1 MPDLTKIFRPSSIAL
16 IGVSRKEGS
25 LGKKF
30 LDAILRMNY
39 HGEIYIINPKA
50 EQISGI
56 KCFPDLKSL
65 TQKPDL
71 AVILLPYKFVLAT
84 LEELGKNAI
93 QNVIVIS
100 AGFREIGG
108 EGIEREK
115 QLVEIA
121 RRYGMNLLGPNC
133 MGLFNTDPEVSFNGT
148 FSPTLPNS
156 GHVAYISQSGALAV
170 AIMELTAQTDLGFS
184 VFVSTGNKAVIS
196 DHHVLEFLKEDANTY
211 LVTLYLE
218 SIDNPPAFLKAAQA
232 LAVQKP
238 ILAVKAGRTES
249 GKKAASSHT
258 GALANPEYIIEG
270 FLKQCGVLRMDSVE
284 DMVDAARA
292 LAAQPLPKGRNM
304 AVVTNAGGPGILAS
318 DALEQ
323 QGFKLARF
331 EETTIEKL
339 HALLPEEAACTN
351 PVDMIASATHETY
364 RDALDIVLKDAN
376 VDGVLLIIVKPPV
389 DTTPALIAK
398 YLEPILK
405 NTSKTII
412 PVLMAQRDETAGIE
426 IFKRLNLPLFSYP
439 ESAAKALGT
448 MRRYQNLRQQL
459 QRIENGQHAP
469 SVSLPPLKPV
479 SGTSGQAPL
488 KDLLTL
494 LIAYDLPL
502 TDFAVA
508 AQADELLPFM
518 RNQSCKFVL
527 KIANE
532 QILHK
537 TEHGLVRLNITS
549 QDELLTAIKQMQEK
563 AQALLPKGTEPL
575 FLIQQQLASGLE
587 LVLGGKR
594 DAQFGPVVMFGIGGI
609 FVEALKDIS
618 FRIAPLALNEAQ
630 QMIDELKTQTLLNGF
645 RGLPKVDR
653 ERLGKLIADFSRL
666 LAEHEEILEMD
677 LNPII
682 VTQDGAFVVDVRAT
696 VGEVKIKDE
705 R

>member
-1 MPDLTKIFRPSSIAL
+1 MPDLTKIFRPSSIVL

-30 LDAILRMNY
+30 LDAILRMRY
-39 HGEIYIINPKA
+39 RGKIYIINPKA

-56 KCFPDLKSL
+56 KCFPDLQSL
-65 TQKPDL
+65 PKKPDL

-100 AGFREIGG
+100 AGFKEIGG

-121 RRYGMNLLGPNC
+121 RRYGMNILGPNC
-133 MGLFNTDPEVSFNGT
+133 MGIFNTDPSVSFNGT
-148 FSPTLPNS
+148 FSPTLPNP

-170 AIMELTAQTDLGFS
+170 AIMELTAQSDLGFS

-196 DHHVLEFLKEDANTY
+196 DHHVLEFLRDDPNTY

-218 SIDNPPAFLKAAQA
+218 SIDNPPAFFKASQA
-232 LAVQKP
+232 LAVRKP
-238 ILAVKAGRTES
+238 VLAVKAGRTES

-258 GALANPEYIIEG
+258 GALANPEYIMDG

-284 DMVDAARA
+284 EMFDAARA
-292 LAAQPLPKGRNM
+292 LAAQPLPKGRNI

-331 EETTIEKL
+331 EEITVEKL
-339 HALLPEEAACTN
+339 RALLPEEAACTN

-389 DTTPALIAK
+389 DTTPALIAEH
-398 YLEPILK
+398 LEPILK
-405 NTSKTII
+405 NTDKTVI

-439 ESAAKALGT
+439 ESAAKALGA
-448 MRRYQNLRQQL
+448 MLRYQNVRGQL
-459 QRIENGQHAP
+459 QQIEKGQQAAP
-469 SVSLPPLKPV
+469 VSFPPLKPA
-479 SGTSGQAPL
+479 SGTSGQTPL
-488 KDLLTL
+488 KDLLSL
-494 LIAYDLPL
+494 LAAYGLPL
-502 TDFAVA
+502 ADYTIAG
-508 AQADELLPFM
+508 QADELLRFM
-518 RNQSCKFVL
+518 RNRSGKFVL

-549 QDELLTAIKQMQEK
+549 QEELLTAVKQMQEK
-563 AQALLPKGTEPL
+563 AQALLPEGTEPL
-575 FLIQQQLASGLE
+575 FLIQQQLTSGLE

-594 DAQFGPVVMFGIGGI
+594 DAQFGPIVMFGIGGI

-618 FRIAPLALNEAQ
+618 FRIAPLTISEAR
-630 QMIDELKTQTLLNGF
+630 QMIDELKMQTLLNGF

-653 ERLGKLIADFSRL
+653 DRLAELIAAFSRL
-666 LAEHEEILEMD
+666 LAEHEEISEMD

-696 VGEVKIKDE
+696 VGK
-705 R
+705 

>member
-30 LDAILRMNY
+30 LDAILRMKY
-39 HGEIYIINPKA
+39 QGEIYIINPKA

-56 KCFPDLKSL
+56 KCFPDLQSL
-65 TQKPDL
+65 PQKPDL

-100 AGFREIGG
+100 AGFKEIGG
-108 EGIEREK
+108 KGIEREK

-121 RRYGMNLLGPNC
+121 KRYGMNVLGPNC
-133 MGLFNTDPEVSFNGT
+133 MGIFNTDPAVSFNGT
-148 FSPTLPNS
+148 FSPTLPNP

-170 AIMELTAQTDLGFS
+170 AIMELTAQSDLGFS

-218 SIDNPPAFLKAAQA
+218 SIDNPPAFLKATQT
-232 LAVQKP
+232 LAVRKP
-238 ILAVKAGRTES
+238 VLAVKAGRTES

-258 GALANPEYIIEG
+258 GALANPEYIMDG

-284 DMVDAARA
+284 EMFDAARA
-292 LAAQPLPKGRNM
+292 LAAQPLPKGRNI

-331 EETTIEKL
+331 EETTVEKL
-339 HALLPEEAACTN
+339 RALLPEEAACTN

-364 RDALDIVLKDAN
+364 RDALDIVLRDAN
-376 VDGVLLIIVKPPV
+376 VNGVLLIIVKPPV
-389 DTTPALIAK
+389 DTTPALIAEH
-398 YLEPILK
+398 LEPILK
-405 NTSKTII
+405 NTDKTVI

-448 MRRYQNLRQQL
+448 MLRYQNVRRQL
-459 QRIENGQHAP
+459 QQIEKGQQATP
-469 SVSLPPLKPV
+469 VLFPPLKPA
-479 SGTSGQAPL
+479 SGTSGQTPL
-488 KDLLTL
+488 RDLLSL
-494 LIAYDLPL
+494 LAAYGLPL
-502 TDFAVA
+502 ADYAIAT
-508 AQADELLPFM
+508 QADELLRFM
-518 RNQSCKFVL
+518 RNRSGKFVL

-537 TEHGLVRLNITS
+537 TEHGLVRLNIAS
-549 QDELLTAIKQMQEK
+549 QEELLTAVKQMQEK
-563 AQALLPKGTEPL
+563 AQALLPEGTEPL
-575 FLIQQQLASGLE
+575 FLIQQQLTSGLE

-594 DAQFGPVVMFGIGGI
+594 DAQFGPIVMFGIGGI

-618 FRIAPLALNEAQ
+618 FRIAPLAISEAR
-630 QMIDELKTQTLLNGF
+630 QMIDELKMQTLLNGF

-653 ERLGKLIADFSRL
+653 DRLAELIAAFSRL
-666 LAEHEEILEMD
+666 LAEHKEISEMD

-682 VTQDGAFVVDVRAT
+682 VTQDGAFIVDVRAT
-696 VGEVKIKDE
+696 VGK
-705 R
+705 

>member
-1 MPDLTKIFRPSSIAL
+1 MPGLTKIFRPSSIVL

-30 LDAILRMNY
+30 LDAILRMEY
-39 HGEIYIINPKA
+39 QGEIYIINPKA

-56 KCFPDLKSL
+56 KCFPDLQSL
-65 TQKPDL
+65 PKKPDL

-100 AGFREIGG
+100 AGFKEIGG

-121 RRYGMNLLGPNC
+121 RRYEMNVLGPNC
-133 MGLFNTDPEVSFNGT
+133 MGIFNTDPKVSFNGT
-148 FSPTLPNS
+148 FSPTLPNP

-170 AIMELTAQTDLGFS
+170 AIMELTAQSDLGFS

-196 DHHVLEFLKEDANTY
+196 DHHVLEFLRDDPNTY

-218 SIDNPPAFLKAAQA
+218 SIDNPPAFLKASQA
-232 LAVQKP
+232 LAVRKP
-238 ILAVKAGRTES
+238 VLAVKAGRTES

-258 GALANPEYIIEG
+258 GALANPEYIMDG

-284 DMVDAARA
+284 EMFDAARA
-292 LAAQPLPKGRNM
+292 LAAQPLPKGRNI

-339 HALLPEEAACTN
+339 RALLPEEAACTN

-389 DTTPALIAK
+389 DTTPALIAEH
-398 YLEPILK
+398 LEPILK
-405 NTSKTII
+405 NTDKTVI

-439 ESAAKALGT
+439 ESAAKALGA
-448 MRRYQNLRQQL
+448 MLRYQNVRGQL
-459 QRIENGQHAP
+459 QQIEKGQQEAP
-469 SVSLPPLKPV
+469 VSFPPLKPA
-479 SGTSGQAPL
+479 SGTSGQTPL
-488 KDLLTL
+488 KDLLSL
-494 LIAYDLPL
+494 LAAYGLPL
-502 TDFAVA
+502 ADYTIAG
-508 AQADELLPFM
+508 QADELLRFM
-518 RNQSCKFVL
+518 RNRSGKFVL

-549 QDELLTAIKQMQEK
+549 QDELLTAVKQMQEK
-563 AQALLPKGTEPL
+563 AQALLPEGTEPL
-575 FLIQQQLASGLE
+575 FLIQQQLAPGLE

-594 DAQFGPVVMFGIGGI
+594 DAQFGPIVMFGIGGI

-618 FRIAPLALNEAQ
+618 FRIAPLAISEAR
-630 QMIDELKTQTLLNGF
+630 QMIEELKMQTLLNGF
-645 RGLPKVDR
+645 RGMPKVDR
-653 ERLGKLIADFSRL
+653 DRLAELIAAFSRL
-666 LAEHEEILEMD
+666 LAEHEEISEMD
-677 LNPII
+677 LNPMI

-696 VGEVKIKDE
+696 VGK
-705 R
+705 

>member
-30 LDAILRMNY
+30 LDAILRMKY
-39 HGEIYIINPKA
+39 QGEIYIINPKA

-56 KCFPDLKSL
+56 KCFPDLQSL
-65 TQKPDL
+65 PQKPDL

-100 AGFREIGG
+100 AGFKEIGG

-121 RRYGMNLLGPNC
+121 KRYGMNVLGPNC
-133 MGLFNTDPEVSFNGT
+133 MGIFNTDPAVSFNGT
-148 FSPTLPNS
+148 FSPTLPNP

-170 AIMELTAQTDLGFS
+170 AIMELTAQSDLGFS

-196 DHHVLEFLKEDANTY
+196 DHHVLEFLRDDPNTN

-218 SIDNPPAFLKAAQA
+218 SIDNPPAFLKASQA
-232 LAVQKP
+232 LSVRKP
-238 ILAVKAGRTES
+238 VLAVKAGRTES

-258 GALANPEYIIEG
+258 GALANPEYIMDG

-284 DMVDAARA
+284 EMFDAARA
-292 LAAQPLPKGRNM
+292 LAAQPLPKGRNI

-331 EETTIEKL
+331 EETTVEKL
-339 HALLPEEAACTN
+339 RALLPEEAACTN

-389 DTTPALIAK
+389 DTTPALIAEH
-398 YLEPILK
+398 LEPILK
-405 NTSKTII
+405 NTDKTVI

-448 MRRYQNLRQQL
+448 MLRYQNVRRQL
-459 QRIENGQHAP
+459 QQIEKGQQVAP
-469 SVSLPPLKPV
+469 VSFPPLKPA
-479 SGTSGQAPL
+479 SGTSGQTPL
-488 KDLLTL
+488 EDLLSL
-494 LIAYDLPL
+494 LAAYGLPL
-502 TDFAVA
+502 ADYTIAG
-508 AQADELLPFM
+508 QADELLRFM
-518 RNQSCKFVL
+518 RNRSGKFVL

-537 TEHGLVRLNITS
+537 TEHGLVRLNIIS
-549 QDELLTAIKQMQEK
+549 QEELLTAVKQMQEK
-563 AQALLPKGTEPL
+563 AQALLPEGTEPL
-575 FLIQQQLASGLE
+575 FLIQQQLPPGLE

-594 DAQFGPVVMFGIGGI
+594 DAQFGPIVMFGIGGI

-618 FRIAPLALNEAQ
+618 FRIAPLTISEAR
-630 QMIDELKTQTLLNGF
+630 QMIDELKMQTLLNGF

-653 ERLGKLIADFSRL
+653 DRLAELIAAFSRL
-666 LAEHEEILEMD
+666 LTEHEEISEMD

-696 VGEVKIKDE
+696 VGK
-705 R
+705 

>member
-1 MPDLTKIFRPSSIAL
+1 MPGLTKIFRPSSIVL

-30 LDAILRMNY
+30 LDAILRMEY
-39 HGEIYIINPKA
+39 QGEIYIINPKA

-56 KCFPDLKSL
+56 KCFPDLQSL
-65 TQKPDL
+65 PKKPDL

-100 AGFREIGG
+100 AGFKEIGG

-121 RRYGMNLLGPNC
+121 RRYEMNVLGPNC
-133 MGLFNTDPEVSFNGT
+133 MGIFNTDPKVSFNGT
-148 FSPTLPNS
+148 FSPTLPNP

-196 DHHVLEFLKEDANTY
+196 DHHVLEFLRDDPNTY

-218 SIDNPPAFLKAAQA
+218 SIDNPPAFLKASQA
-232 LAVQKP
+232 LALRKP

-258 GALANPEYIIEG
+258 GALANPEYIMDG

-284 DMVDAARA
+284 EMFDAARA
-292 LAAQPLPKGRNM
+292 LAAQPLPKGRNI

-331 EETTIEKL
+331 EETTVEKL
-339 HALLPEEAACTN
+339 RALLPEEAACTN

-389 DTTPALIAK
+389 DTTPALIAEH
-398 YLEPILK
+398 LEPILK
-405 NTSKTII
+405 NTDKTVI

-439 ESAAKALGT
+439 ESAAKALGA
-448 MRRYQNLRQQL
+448 MLRYQNVRGQL
-459 QRIENGQHAP
+459 QQIEKGQQEAP
-469 SVSLPPLKPV
+469 VSFPPLKPA
-479 SGTSGQAPL
+479 SGTSGQTPL
-488 KDLLTL
+488 KDLLSL
-494 LIAYDLPL
+494 LAAYGLPL
-502 TDFAVA
+502 ADYTIAG
-508 AQADELLPFM
+508 QADELLRFM
-518 RNQSCKFVL
+518 RNRSGKFVL

-549 QDELLTAIKQMQEK
+549 QDELLTAVKQMQEK
-563 AQALLPKGTEPL
+563 AQALLPEGTEPL
-575 FLIQQQLASGLE
+575 FLIQQQLAPGLE

-594 DAQFGPVVMFGIGGI
+594 DAQFGPIVMFGIGGI

-618 FRIAPLALNEAQ
+618 FRIAPLAISEAR
-630 QMIDELKTQTLLNGF
+630 QMIEELKMQTLLNGF
-645 RGLPKVDR
+645 RGMPKVDR
-653 ERLGKLIADFSRL
+653 DRLAELIAAFSRL
-666 LAEHEEILEMD
+666 LAEHEEISEMD
-677 LNPII
+677 LNPMI
-682 VTQDGAFVVDVRAT
+682 VTQDGTFVVDVRAT
-696 VGEVKIKDE
+696 VGK
-705 R
+705 